1 MRLDI
6 VLPAHNEE
14 RRIDRTLH
22 RYRGALAD
30 DGIGL
35 LVALDGCTD
44 RTADIVRHHAAVDPR
59 VRLLEFPKL
68 GKGGV
73 LGEALR
79 TSGAPLVGFVDADGA
94 TPPLELIRL
103 AERVRDGNGVD
114 LSIASR
120 RMAASVSPSPR
131 SLGRRVTSAGFA
143 SSIRRL
149 FDLPFADTQ
158 CGAKVM
164 TGAAAARIVPLL
176 SSRDFLFDVDLLL
189 TARRLGYGIDE
200 VPTVWVDQDGSK
212 LDALVDARRMAASA
226 VRLWFHHRVIPV
238 ESTERATSDAVV
250 IDLVEPQPVDVPAPS
265 SSGLVGA

>member
-1 MRLDI
+1 M
-6 VLPAHNEE
+6 
-14 RRIDRTLH
+14 
-22 RYRGALAD
+22 
-30 DGIGL
+30 
-35 LVALDGCTD
+35 ALDGCSD
-44 RTADIVRHHAAVDPR
+44 GTADIVRRHAAVDPR

-94 TPPLELIRL
+94 TPPAELLRL
-103 AERVRDGNGVD
+103 AERVRDGSGID

-120 RMAASVSPSPR
+120 RMPASVSPSPR
-131 SLGRRVTSAGFA
+131 SLSRRVTSAGFA
-143 SSIRRL
+143 TSIRRL

-164 TGAAAARIVPLL
+164 TGAAAARIIPLL

-189 TARRLGYGIDE
+189 TARRLGFRVEE
-200 VPTVWVDQDGSK
+200 VPTVWIDKDGSK
-212 LDALVDARRMAASA
+212 LDALTDARRMAASA

-238 ESTERATSDAVV
+238 EATAAPAGDV
-250 IDLVEPQPVDVPAPS
+250 IDLVEPRPDDDS
-265 SSGLVGA
+265 TSSGSRLVGA

>member
-14 RRIDRTLH
+14 RRIDRTLR
-22 RYRGALAD
+22 RYRDALTDAD
-30 DGIGL
+30 VGF
-35 LVALDGCTD
+35 LVALDGCSD
-44 RTADIVRHHAAVDPR
+44 GTASIVRRHAAADPR
-59 VRLLEFPKL
+59 VRLLPFPKL

-94 TPPLELIRL
+94 TPPAELIRL
-103 AERVRDGNGVD
+103 AERVQDQPDVD

-120 RMAASVSPSPR
+120 RMAASVSPAPR
-131 SLGRRVTSAGFA
+131 SLRRRVTSAGFA
-143 SSIRRL
+143 VSIRRL

-164 TGAAAARIVPLL
+164 TAAAAARIVPLL

-189 TARRLGYGIDE
+189 TARRLGYRVEE

-212 LDALVDARRMAASA
+212 LDAVADARRMAASA
-226 VRLWFHHRVIPV
+226 VRLWLHHRVIPV
-238 ESTERATSDAVV
+238 EPTPAPDGVV
-250 IDLVEPQPVDVPAPS
+250 IDLVPPRPVDDPALS
-265 SSGLVGA
+265 ANRLVGA